1 MGNISIEKIETMLRV
16 YRDRLAQAETQ
27 PIDYASCMRFSAKIS
42 LLEDL
47 YFIAHQEAAQQSVQ
61 PTCPKAEALRNAEAL
76 EDIARQLDES
86 R

>member
-1 MGNISIEKIETMLRV
+1 
-16 YRDRLAQAETQ
+16 
-27 PIDYASCMRFSAKIS
+27 
-42 LLEDL
+42 LEDL

>member
-1 MGNISIEKIETMLRV
+1 MFKIHGEAREYCEKFGLKVAPLDVFE
-16 YRDRLAQAETQ
+16 AAE
-27 PIDYASCMRFSAKIS
+27 ALHRAFVAG
-42 LLEDL
+42 
-47 YFIAHQEAAQQSVQ
+47 QEAAQQSVQ

>member
-1 MGNISIEKIETMLRV
+1 
-16 YRDRLAQAETQ
+16 
-27 PIDYASCMRFSAKIS
+27 
-42 LLEDL
+42 
-47 YFIAHQEAAQQSVQ
+47 VQ